1 MAYEDKDLQF
11 LYELLQKHI
20 KFGKTPGMSLLEE
33 IVSGVDLITHE
44 LKEANAFA
52 AKTQNAVNKQMEK
65 IKELK
70 DKSFIVIGEKTYI
83 QNDCPYDEFTLYNV
97 VQLNS
102 DIIYRIDEYIL
113 RKNLDKHDTIIDH
126 SDTNITD
133 PFILK
138 NIISYSDIE

>member
-20 KFGKTPGMSLLEE
+20 KYGKTSGMSLLEE

-70 DKSFIVIGEKTYI
+70 DKITSLEVENQNLKSSSNIKT
-83 QNDCPYDEFTLYNV
+83 
-97 VQLNS
+97 S
-102 DIIYRIDEYIL
+102 
-113 RKNLDKHDTIIDH
+113 
-126 SDTNITD
+126 
-133 PFILK
+133 
-138 NIISYSDIE
+138 